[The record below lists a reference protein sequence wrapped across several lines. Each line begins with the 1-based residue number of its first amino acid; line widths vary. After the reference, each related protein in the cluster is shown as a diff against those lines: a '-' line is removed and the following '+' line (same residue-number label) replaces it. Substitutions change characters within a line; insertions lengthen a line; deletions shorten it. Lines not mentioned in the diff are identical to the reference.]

1 LSLGDSDPKKR
12 YTKSNVII
20 DESNYEQQEKKIKKK
35 SATTNKIMRMRRR
48 RSDSNVMFENNLG
61 FESCPRVLD
70 QRPTRHMISWA
81 KSLLKGLCL
90 PAQVKP
96 KPY

>member
-48 RSDSNVMFENNLG
+48 SDPNVIFENNLG

-90 PAQVKP
+90 PAQA
-96 KPY
+96 